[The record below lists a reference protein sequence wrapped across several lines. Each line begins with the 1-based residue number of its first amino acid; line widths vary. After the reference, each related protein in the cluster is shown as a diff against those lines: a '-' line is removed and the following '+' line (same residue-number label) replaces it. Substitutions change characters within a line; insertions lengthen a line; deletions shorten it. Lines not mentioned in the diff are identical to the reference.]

1 MVQDSFCRL
10 SVTFFA
16 YLSTSMTHPSATRA
30 RHWQEN
36 AKMMTKTVH
45 SKKAFS
51 VPESSTA

>member
-1 MVQDSFCRL
+1 MIQDSLCRF

-30 RHWQEN
+30 RHWQGI

-45 SKKAFS
+45 SKKDFS